1 MLSHDMITISFSEYF
16 LYSTTHRFHHC
27 IRHCFFVK
35 SSSPKK
41 RLCHIGGTIFFICS
55 MTYASLFHI
64 YDLMFSFSAKNISID
79 AAFILQQNGGLFF
92 GFLCMGA
99 FSVFSILIDYKKI
112 KLSQPLRHA
121 LWLAVSVLF
130 TLCTWYYIFIRVH
143 PTDID
148 TGLILFL
155 VDSLEDYMYLPFM
168 YFVFVEGEYCKKRNA
183 E

>member
-1 MLSHDMITISFSEYF
+1 MYLPSNPNYHLVNISYILLLIAFIIAF
-16 LYSTTHRFHHC
+16 V
-27 IRHCFFVK
+27 IAFFVK

-64 YDLMFSFSAKNISID
+64 YDLIFSFSAKNIPID
-79 AAFILQQNGGLFF
+79 AAFILQQNGSLFF
-92 GFLCMGA
+92 GFLCMGF

-121 LWLAVSVLF
+121 LWLAVSVCVI
-130 TLCTWYYIFIRVH
+130 LCTWYYVFIRVN

-155 VDSLEDYMYLPFM
+155 VDSLEDYMYLPFF
-168 YFVFVEGEYCKKRNA
+168 YFVTVEGEYCKKRNA